1 MLIIV
6 QYWTINMRT
15 QSSQC
20 QNLLFAKFLFECLQL
35 IAILVLGL
43 DKLSSDEELPVRVV
57 KVLAV
62 LSIAVADLSS
72 D

>member
-20 QNLLFAKFLFECLQL
+20 QNLLFAKFLFELQL

-43 DKLSSDEELPVRVV
+43 DKLPSDEELPVRVV

>member
-1 MLIIV
+1 M
-6 QYWTINMRT
+6 
-15 QSSQC
+15 
-20 QNLLFAKFLFECLQL
+20 

>member
-1 MLIIV
+1 M
-6 QYWTINMRT
+6 
-15 QSSQC
+15 
-20 QNLLFAKFLFECLQL
+20 QL

-43 DKLSSDEELPVRVV
+43 DELPSDEELPVRVV
-57 KVLAV
+57 EVLAV